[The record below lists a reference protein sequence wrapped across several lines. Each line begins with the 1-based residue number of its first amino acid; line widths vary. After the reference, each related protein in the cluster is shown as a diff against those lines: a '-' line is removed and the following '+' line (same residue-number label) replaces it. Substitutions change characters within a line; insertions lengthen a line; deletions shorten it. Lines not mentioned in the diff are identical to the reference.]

1 MVLRSSPHSIRR
13 DGWQDIVSLAL
24 EPTLCLSVDNHTQC
38 TARSPD
44 RSRPASITAAYYLP
58 LSQCRSGCNLQ
69 RPTFMALEIRLVLT
83 CSQISRKE
91 RHTLQSSQI
100 LFGLGPGVVLLANM
114 TTSPSR
120 HLLINGEYHSRGY
133 LPTLLHL
140 TCEYR
145 LRQRRVYLH
154 HSSLSTSSKSR
165 ALPQDSNN
173 APLRRQRT
181 HKSNAHPFLQHQR
194 KTYSQEQPS
203 AGCFGVRHLPP
214 LR

>member
-1 MVLRSSPHSIRR
+1 M
-13 DGWQDIVSLAL
+13 SLAL
-24 EPTLCLSVDNHTQC
+24 EPTLCLSVDYHTQC
-38 TARSPD
+38 TAKSPD

-69 RPTFMALEIRLVLT
+69 RPTVVALEIRLILT
-83 CSQISRKE
+83 RSQILRKE

-100 LFGLGPGVVLLANM
+100 LFGLGPGMVLLAQM

-133 LPTLLHL
+133 LPTMLHL
-140 TCEYR
+140 TCQYR
-145 LRQRRVYLH
+145 PHQRRAYLH
-154 HSSLSTSSKSR
+154 HYSLSTSSKPR
-165 ALPQDSNN
+165 AFTQDSNN

-181 HKSNAHPFLQHQR
+181 HKSTMPNAYPFLQHQR
-194 KTYSQEQPS
+194 KTSSQEQPS

-214 LR
+214 L